1 MTTVVAM
8 STNQTVWWVTL
19 AVGLVVAIVVWGL
32 LEHLR
37 RSVNG
42 VEPAVVRVWTMG
54 KRVAQ
59 NTSTT
64 YLLHATKDR
73 AVDLLGELER
83 HRAPGEG
90 SDS

>member
-1 MTTVVAM
+1 MTTVVAL
-8 STNQTVWWVTL
+8 STNETTWWVTL

-37 RSVNG
+37 RGVDA
-42 VEPAVVRVWTMG
+42 VEPAVDRVWTMG

-64 YLLHATKDR
+64 YLLHATKER
-73 AVDLLGELER
+73 AVELLGELDQ
-83 HRAPGEG
+83 HRAPAER
-90 SDS
+90 SEP